1 MQTEKIGDDL
11 EVGTELPEVEVEIV
25 DDTPEEDKG
34 REPLKAEKDEQED
47 ELENYSEKVQ
57 KRINQLNHRYHD
69 ERRAKEVLVRQNEE
83 AIRLART
90 VYEENERLK
99 QTLSWGQQEYAREAE
114 AKIDYA
120 QKLAEDKYRKAYE
133 TGDTDGVLEAQ
144 RELNDTAIQK
154 AQLQN
159 QISSA
164 VQQASLQQQNNTVY
178 SQPEQ
183 QYYEQPASDFRLHH
197 PEPRDLR
204 AEDWASRNPWFGKD
218 EEMTSFAYGLHQKL
232 VNNGIDPT
240 SDEYYQKIDN
250 RIREVFPQNFQ
261 KSRKSSAVAPA
272 SRSTGSKKVTL
283 TASQV
288 AIAKRLGVPL
298 ETYAKYA
305 AKEMNNA

>member
-1 MQTEKIGDDL
+1 MSELDQGLDIEIGGED
-11 EVGTELPEVEVEIV
+11 EAPEIEIV
-25 DDTPEEDKG
+25 DDTPEEDRG
-34 REPLKAEKDEQED
+34 RVPLQTEEEEHEE
-47 ELENYSEKVQ
+47 ELDKHSLNVK
-57 KRINQLNHRYHD
+57 KRINQLSHKYHD
-69 ERRAKEVLVRQNEE
+69 ERRAKEEALRQNEE

-114 AKIDYA
+114 AKIEYA

-144 RELNDTAIQK
+144 RELNESAIQK

-159 QISSA
+159 QIATA
-164 VQQASLQQQNNTVY
+164 VQQTSLQQQNNQVY
-178 SQPEQ
+178 SAPEQ
-183 QYYEQPASDFRLHH
+183 QYYEQPTPA
-197 PEPRDLR
+197 PRDSR
-204 AEDWASRNPWFGKD
+204 AEYWASRNPWFGKD

-240 SDEYYQKIDN
+240 SEEYYQKIDS
-250 RIREVFPQNFQ
+250 RMREVFPQNFQ

>member
-11 EVGTELPEVEVEIV
+11 EVGIELPEVEVEIV

-34 REPLKAEKDEQED
+34 REPLKAEKEEQED

-69 ERRAKEVLVRQNEE
+69 ERRAKESLARQSEE

-114 AKIDYA
+114 AKIEYA

-144 RELNDTAIQK
+144 RELNESAIQK

-159 QISSA
+159 QIATA
-164 VQQASLQQQNNTVY
+164 VQQTSLQQQNNQVY
-178 SQPEQ
+178 SAPEQ
-183 QYYEQPASDFRLHH
+183 QYYEQPTPA
-197 PEPRDLR
+197 PRDSR

-240 SDEYYQKIDN
+240 SEEYYQKIDS
-250 RIREVFPQNFQ
+250 RMREVFPQNFQ

>member
-11 EVGTELPEVEVEIV
+11 EVGIELPEVEVEIV

-34 REPLKAEKDEQED
+34 REPLKAEKEEQED

-69 ERRAKEVLVRQNEE
+69 ERRAKEALARQSEE

-114 AKIDYA
+114 AKIEYA

-133 TGDTDGVLEAQ
+133 TGDTEGVLEAQ
-144 RELNDTAIQK
+144 RELNESAIQK

-159 QISSA
+159 QIATA
-164 VQQASLQQQNNTVY
+164 VQQTSLQQQNNQVY
-178 SQPEQ
+178 SAPEQ
-183 QYYEQPASDFRLHH
+183 QYYEQPTPA
-197 PEPRDLR
+197 PRDSR

-240 SDEYYQKIDN
+240 SEEYYQKIDS
-250 RIREVFPQNFQ
+250 RMREVFPQNFQ

>member
-1 MQTEKIGDDL
+1 MQTAKIGEEL
-11 EVGTELPEVEVEIV
+11 EVGIELPEVEIEVV

-34 REPLKAEKDEQED
+34 RAPLKAEAGDDHED
-47 ELENYSEKVQ
+47 EIENYSEKVK
-57 KRINQLNHRYHD
+57 KRINQLNHRIHD
-69 ERRAKEVLVRQNEE
+69 ERRAKEALARQNDE
-83 AIRLART
+83 AIRLAQT
-90 VYEENERLK
+90 VYQENERLK
-99 QTLSWGQQEYAREAE
+99 QTLSWGQQEYTREAE

-120 QKLAEDKYRKAYE
+120 QKLAEDKYRRAYE

-144 RELNDTAIQK
+144 RELNQTAIQK
-154 AQLQN
+154 AQLQ
-159 QISSA
+159 QQVVAA
-164 VQQASLQQQNNTVY
+164 VQQNTLQSQNVPVY

-183 QYYEQPASDFRLHH
+183 QYREQPVQQ
-197 PEPRDLR
+197 PRDHR

-232 VNNGIDPT
+232 VNNGYDPT
-240 SDEYYQKIDN
+240 SDEYYQKIDS

-272 SRSTGSKKVTL
+272 SRSSGSRKVTL

-298 ETYAKYA
+298 EAYAKYA
-305 AKEMNNA
+305 AKEMNNG

>member
-144 RELNDTAIQK
+144 RELNDSAIQK

-159 QISSA
+159 QIATA
-164 VQQASLQQQNNTVY
+164 VQQTSLQQQNNQVY
-178 SQPEQ
+178 SAPEQ
-183 QYYEQPASDFRLHH
+183 QYYEQPTPA
-197 PEPRDLR
+197 PRDSR

-240 SDEYYQKIDN
+240 SEEYYQKIDS
-250 RIREVFPQNFQ
+250 RMREVFPQNFQ

>member
-183 QYYEQPASDFRLHH
+183 QYYEQPA
-197 PEPRDLR
+197 PAPRDSR

>member
-11 EVGTELPEVEVEIV
+11 EVGVELPEVEVEIV

-114 AKIDYA
+114 AKIEYA

-144 RELNDTAIQK
+144 RELNESAIQK

-159 QISSA
+159 QIATA
-164 VQQASLQQQNNTVY
+164 VQQTSLQQQNNQVY
-178 SQPEQ
+178 SAPEQ
-183 QYYEQPASDFRLHH
+183 QYYEQPA
-197 PEPRDLR
+197 PPPPRDSR

-240 SDEYYQKIDN
+240 SDEYYQKIDS

-261 KSRKSSAVAPA
+261 KSRKSSTVAPA

>member
-159 QISSA
+159 QISTA

-183 QYYEQPASDFRLHH
+183 QYYEQPA
-197 PEPRDLR
+197 PAPRDSR

>member
-34 REPLKAEKDEQED
+34 REPLKTEVKDEQED

-69 ERRAKEVLVRQNEE
+69 ERRAKEALVRQNEE

-144 RELNDTAIQK
+144 RELNEAAIQK

-159 QISSA
+159 QIAAA
-164 VQQASLQQQNNTVY
+164 VQQTTLQQQNNQVY
-178 SQPEQ
+178 SAPEQ
-183 QYYEQPASDFRLHH
+183 QYYEQPA
-197 PEPRDLR
+197 PAPRDTR

-240 SDEYYQKIDN
+240 SDEYYQKIDS
-250 RIREVFPQNFQ
+250 RMREVFPQNFQ
-261 KSRKSSAVAPA
+261 KSRKSSTVAPA

-305 AKEMNNA
+305 AKEMNNG

>member
-183 QYYEQPASDFRLHH
+183 QYYEQPA
-197 PEPRDLR
+197 PAPRDSR

-250 RIREVFPQNFQ
+250 RIREVFQQNFQ

>member
-1 MQTEKIGDDL
+1 MQPEKVGEDI
-11 EVGTELPEVEVEIV
+11 EIGTELPDVEIEIV

-34 REPLKAEKDEQED
+34 REPLKAEVKEEPED
-47 ELENYSEKVQ
+47 ELDNYSEKVQ

-69 ERRAKEVLVRQNEE
+69 ERRAKEALARQNEE
-83 AIRLART
+83 ALRLART

-99 QTLSWGQQEYAREAE
+99 QTLTWGQQEYAREAE
-114 AKIDYA
+114 AKIDFA

-144 RELNDTAIQK
+144 RALNEAAIQK

-159 QISSA
+159 QIAAA
-164 VQQASLQQQNNTVY
+164 VQQSTLQTPNNQVY
-178 SQPEQ
+178 SSPEQ
-183 QYYEQPASDFRLHH
+183 QYYEQPA
-197 PEPRDLR
+197 PPPPRDSR
-204 AEDWASRNPWFGKD
+204 AEEWAARNPWFGKD

-232 VNNGIDPT
+232 VNNGVDPT

-261 KSRKSSAVAPA
+261 KARKSSTVAPA
-272 SRSTGSKKVTL
+272 SRSTGSRKVTL

-305 AKEMNNA
+305 AKEMNNG

>member
-11 EVGTELPEVEVEIV
+11 EVGVELPEVEVEIV

-34 REPLKAEKDEQED
+34 REPLKTEAKDDQED

-69 ERRAKEVLVRQNEE
+69 ERRAKEALVRQNEE

-114 AKIDYA
+114 AKIEYA

-144 RELNDTAIQK
+144 RELNETAIQK

-164 VQQASLQQQNNTVY
+164 VQQTSLQQQNNTVY

-183 QYYEQPASDFRLHH
+183 QYYEQPA
-197 PEPRDLR
+197 PAPRDSR

-240 SDEYYQKIDN
+240 SDEYYQKIDS

-261 KSRKSSAVAPA
+261 KSRKSSTVAPA

>member
-1 MQTEKIGDDL
+1 MQPEKVGEDI
-11 EVGTELPEVEVEIV
+11 EIGTELPDVEIEIV

-34 REPLKAEKDEQED
+34 REPLKAEVKEESED
-47 ELENYSEKVQ
+47 ELDNYSEKVQ

-69 ERRAKEVLVRQNEE
+69 ERRAKEALARQNEE
-83 AIRLART
+83 ALRLART

-99 QTLSWGQQEYAREAE
+99 QTLTWGQQEYAREAE
-114 AKIDYA
+114 AKIDFA

-144 RELNDTAIQK
+144 RALNEAAIQK

-159 QISSA
+159 QIAAA
-164 VQQASLQQQNNTVY
+164 VQQSTLQTSNNQVY
-178 SQPEQ
+178 SSPEQ
-183 QYYEQPASDFRLHH
+183 QYYEQPA
-197 PEPRDLR
+197 PPPPRDSR
-204 AEDWASRNPWFGKD
+204 AEEWAARNPWFGKD

-232 VNNGIDPT
+232 VNNGVDPT

-261 KSRKSSAVAPA
+261 KARKSSTVAPA
-272 SRSTGSKKVTL
+272 SRSTGSRKVTL

-305 AKEMNNA
+305 AKEMNNG

>member
-34 REPLKAEKDEQED
+34 REPLKAEVKDEQED

-69 ERRAKEVLVRQNEE
+69 ERRAKEALVRQNEE

-144 RELNDTAIQK
+144 RELNEAAIQK

-159 QISSA
+159 QIATA
-164 VQQASLQQQNNTVY
+164 VQQTTLQQQNNQVY
-178 SQPEQ
+178 SAPEQ
-183 QYYEQPASDFRLHH
+183 QYYEQPA
-197 PEPRDLR
+197 PAPRDTR

-240 SDEYYQKIDN
+240 SDEYYQKIDS
-250 RIREVFPQNFQ
+250 RMREVFPQNFQ
-261 KSRKSSAVAPA
+261 KSRKSSTVAPA

-305 AKEMNNA
+305 AKEMNHG

>member
-34 REPLKAEKDEQED
+34 REPLKAEVKDEQED

-69 ERRAKEVLVRQNEE
+69 ERRAKEALVRQNEE

-144 RELNDTAIQK
+144 RELNEAAIQK

-159 QISSA
+159 QIAAA
-164 VQQASLQQQNNTVY
+164 VQQTTLQQQNNQVY
-178 SQPEQ
+178 SAPEQ
-183 QYYEQPASDFRLHH
+183 HYYEQPA
-197 PEPRDLR
+197 PPPRDTR

-240 SDEYYQKIDN
+240 SDEYYQKIDS
-250 RIREVFPQNFQ
+250 RMREVFPQNFQ
-261 KSRKSSAVAPA
+261 KSRKSSTVAPA

-305 AKEMNNA
+305 AKEMNNG

>member
-11 EVGTELPEVEVEIV
+11 EVGVELPEVEVEIV

-34 REPLKAEKDEQED
+34 REPLKAEKEEQED
-47 ELENYSEKVQ
+47 ELENYSANVQ

-69 ERRAKEVLVRQNEE
+69 ERRAKEALARQSEE

-114 AKIDYA
+114 AKIEYA

-144 RELNDTAIQK
+144 RELNESAIQK

-159 QISSA
+159 QIATA
-164 VQQASLQQQNNTVY
+164 VQQTSLQQQNNQVY
-178 SQPEQ
+178 SAPEQ
-183 QYYEQPASDFRLHH
+183 QYYEQPAS
-197 PEPRDLR
+197 PPRDSR

-240 SDEYYQKIDN
+240 SDDYYQKIDS
-250 RIREVFPQNFQ
+250 RMREVFPQNFQ
-261 KSRKSSAVAPA
+261 KSRKSSTVAPA

>member
-1 MQTEKIGDDL
+1 MQTEKIGEEL
-11 EVGTELPEVEVEIV
+11 EVGTELPEVEIEIV

-34 REPLKAEKDEQED
+34 REPLKAEKEDSHED
-47 ELENYSEKVQ
+47 EIENYSEKVK
-57 KRINQLNHRYHD
+57 KRINQLNHRIHD
-69 ERRAKEVLVRQNEE
+69 ERRAKEALARQNEE
-83 AIRLART
+83 AIRLAQT
-90 VYEENERLK
+90 VYQENERLK
-99 QTLSWGQQEYAREAE
+99 QTLSWGQQEYTREAE

-120 QKLAEDKYRKAYE
+120 QKLAEDKYRRAYE

-144 RELNDTAIQK
+144 RELNQAAIQK

-159 QISSA
+159 QISA
-164 VQQASLQQQNNTVY
+164 AIQQTALQQQNNAVY
-178 SQPEQ
+178 SQPETQ
-183 QYYEQPASDFRLHH
+183 SYEQPA
-197 PEPRDLR
+197 PPPRDYR

-240 SDEYYQKIDN
+240 SDEYYQKIDS
-250 RIREVFPQNFQ
+250 RVREVFPQNFQ

-272 SRSTGSKKVTL
+272 ARSTGSRKVTL

-298 ETYAKYA
+298 EAYAKYA
-305 AKEMNNA
+305 AKEMNNG

>member
-11 EVGTELPEVEVEIV
+11 EVGTELPEVEVEVV

-34 REPLKAEKDEQED
+34 REPLKAEKEEQED

-69 ERRAKEVLVRQNEE
+69 ERRAKEALVRQNEE

-144 RELNDTAIQK
+144 RELNDAAIQK

-159 QISSA
+159 QIATA
-164 VQQASLQQQNNTVY
+164 VQQTTLQQRNNQVY

-183 QYYEQPASDFRLHH
+183 QYYEQPA
-197 PEPRDLR
+197 PAPRDSR

-305 AKEMNNA
+305 AKEMNNG

>member
-1 MQTEKIGDDL
+1 MQPEQVGEDI
-11 EVGTELPEVEVEIV
+11 EVGVELPDVEVEVI

-34 REPLKAEKDEQED
+34 REPLKAQVADAQEE

-69 ERRAKEVLVRQNEE
+69 ERRAKEALVRQNEE

-114 AKIDYA
+114 TKIDYA

-133 TGDTDGVLEAQ
+133 TGDTEGVLEAQ
-144 RELNDTAIQK
+144 RELNETAIQK

-159 QISSA
+159 QIAAA
-164 VQQASLQQQNNTVY
+164 VHQASLQAQNNVVY

-183 QYYEQPASDFRLHH
+183 QYYEQPA
-197 PEPRDLR
+197 PPPPRDSR
-204 AEDWASRNPWFGKD
+204 AEEWAARNPWFGKD

-232 VNNGIDPT
+232 VNNGVDPT
-240 SDEYYQKIDN
+240 SDEYYQKIDS
-250 RIREVFPQNFQ
+250 RIREIFPHNFQ
-261 KSRKSSAVAPA
+261 KARKTSTVAPA
-272 SRSTGSKKVTL
+272 SRSTGSRKVTL

-305 AKEMNNA
+305 AKEMNNG

>member
-34 REPLKAEKDEQED
+34 REPLKAEVKDEQED

-69 ERRAKEVLVRQNEE
+69 ERRAKEALVRQNEE

-144 RELNDTAIQK
+144 RELNEAAIQK

-159 QISSA
+159 QIAAA
-164 VQQASLQQQNNTVY
+164 VQQTTLQQQNNQVY
-178 SQPEQ
+178 SAPEQ
-183 QYYEQPASDFRLHH
+183 QYYEQPA
-197 PEPRDLR
+197 PPPRDTR

-240 SDEYYQKIDN
+240 SDEYYQKIDS
-250 RIREVFPQNFQ
+250 RMREVFPQNFQ
-261 KSRKSSAVAPA
+261 KSRKSSTVAPA

-305 AKEMNNA
+305 AKEMNNG

>member
-11 EVGTELPEVEVEIV
+11 EVGTELPEVEVEII

-34 REPLKAEKDEQED
+34 REPLKTEVKDEQED

-69 ERRAKEVLVRQNEE
+69 ERRAKEALVRQNEE
-83 AIRLART
+83 AIRLAST

-144 RELNDTAIQK
+144 RELNEAAIQK

-159 QISSA
+159 QIAAA
-164 VQQASLQQQNNTVY
+164 VQQTTLQQQNNQVY
-178 SQPEQ
+178 SAPEQ
-183 QYYEQPASDFRLHH
+183 QYYEQPA
-197 PEPRDLR
+197 PPPRDTR

-218 EEMTSFAYGLHQKL
+218 EEMTSFAYGRHQKL
-232 VNNGIDPT
+232 VKNGIDPT
-240 SDEYYQKIDN
+240 SEEYYQKIDS
-250 RIREVFPQNFQ
+250 RLREVFPQNFQ

-298 ETYAKYA
+298 EAYAKHA
-305 AKEMNNA
+305 AKEMNNG

>member
-34 REPLKAEKDEQED
+34 REPLKAEVKDEQED

-69 ERRAKEVLVRQNEE
+69 ERRAKEALVRQNEE

-144 RELNDTAIQK
+144 RELNEAAIQK

-159 QISSA
+159 QIAAA
-164 VQQASLQQQNNTVY
+164 VQQTTLQQQNNQVY
-178 SQPEQ
+178 SAPEQ
-183 QYYEQPASDFRLHH
+183 QYYEQPA
-197 PEPRDLR
+197 PAPRDTR

-240 SDEYYQKIDN
+240 SDEYYQKIDS
-250 RIREVFPQNFQ
+250 RMREVFPQNFQ
-261 KSRKSSAVAPA
+261 KSRKSSTVAPA

-305 AKEMNNA
+305 AKEMNNG

>member
-183 QYYEQPASDFRLHH
+183 QYYEQPA
-197 PEPRDLR
+197 PAPRDSR

-305 AKEMNNA
+305 AQEMNNA

>member
-1 MQTEKIGDDL
+1 MQPEQVGEDI
-11 EVGTELPEVEVEIV
+11 EVGTELPNVEIEIV

-34 REPLKAEKDEQED
+34 REPLKAEVKEESED
-47 ELENYSEKVQ
+47 ELDNYSEKVQ

-69 ERRAKEVLVRQNEE
+69 ERRAKEALVRQNEE
-83 AIRLART
+83 ALRLART

-99 QTLSWGQQEYAREAE
+99 QTLTWGQQEYAREAE

-133 TGDTDGVLEAQ
+133 TGDTDGVLAAQ
-144 RELNDTAIQK
+144 RELNEAAIQK

-159 QISSA
+159 QIATA
-164 VQQASLQQQNNTVY
+164 VQQASLQTQNSQVY

-183 QYYEQPASDFRLHH
+183 QYYEQPA
-197 PEPRDLR
+197 PPPPRDSR
-204 AEDWASRNPWFGKD
+204 AEEWATRNPWFGKD

-232 VNNGIDPT
+232 VNNGVDPT
-240 SDEYYQKIDN
+240 SDEYYQKIDS

-261 KSRKSSAVAPA
+261 KARKSSTVAPA
-272 SRSTGSKKVTL
+272 SRSTGSRKVTL

-305 AKEMNNA
+305 AKEMNNG

>member
-11 EVGTELPEVEVEIV
+11 EVGTELPEVEIEIV
-25 DDTPEEDKG
+25 DDTPEEDRG
-34 REPLKAEKDEQED
+34 REPLKAETEESHED
-47 ELENYSEKVQ
+47 EIENYSDKVK
-57 KRINQLNHRYHD
+57 KRINQLNHRIHD
-69 ERRAKEVLVRQNEE
+69 ERRAKEALARQNEE
-83 AIRLART
+83 AVRLART

-114 AKIDYA
+114 SKIEYA

-144 RELNDTAIQK
+144 RELSEAVIQK

-159 QISSA
+159 QIAAA
-164 VQQASLQQQNNTVY
+164 VQQTTLQQQNNAVY

-183 QYYEQPASDFRLHH
+183 QYYEQPA
-197 PEPRDLR
+197 PPPRDTR

-240 SDEYYQKIDN
+240 SDEYYQKIDS
-250 RIREVFPQNFQ
+250 RLREVFPQNFQ
-261 KSRKSSAVAPA
+261 KSRKSSTVAPA
-272 SRSTGSKKVTL
+272 SRSTGGKKVTL

-305 AKEMNNA
+305 AKEMNNG

>member
-11 EVGTELPEVEVEIV
+11 EVGIELPEVEVEIV

-34 REPLKAEKDEQED
+34 REPLKAEKEEQED

-69 ERRAKEVLVRQNEE
+69 ERRAKESLARQSEE

-114 AKIDYA
+114 AKIEYA

-144 RELNDTAIQK
+144 RELNESAIQK

-159 QISSA
+159 QIATA
-164 VQQASLQQQNNTVY
+164 VQQTSLQQQNNQVY
-178 SQPEQ
+178 SAPEQ
-183 QYYEQPASDFRLHH
+183 QYYEQPT
-197 PEPRDLR
+197 PTPRDSR

-240 SDEYYQKIDN
+240 SEEYYQKIDS
-250 RIREVFPQNFQ
+250 RMREVFPQNFQ

>member
-11 EVGTELPEVEVEIV
+11 EVGVELPEVEVEIV

-114 AKIDYA
+114 AKIEYA

-144 RELNDTAIQK
+144 RELNESAIQK

-159 QISSA
+159 QIATA
-164 VQQASLQQQNNTVY
+164 VQQTSLQQQNNQVY
-178 SQPEQ
+178 SAPEQ
-183 QYYEQPASDFRLHH
+183 QYYEQPA
-197 PEPRDLR
+197 PPPPRDSR
-204 AEDWASRNPWFGKD
+204 AEEWASRNPWFGKD

-240 SDEYYQKIDN
+240 SDEYYQKIDS

-261 KSRKSSAVAPA
+261 KSRKSSTVAPA

>member
-1 MQTEKIGDDL
+1 MQPEQVGEDI
-11 EVGTELPEVEVEIV
+11 EVGTELPNVEIEIV

-34 REPLKAEKDEQED
+34 REPLKAEVKDESED
-47 ELENYSEKVQ
+47 ELDNYSEKVQ

-69 ERRAKEVLVRQNEE
+69 ERRAKEALVRQNEE
-83 AIRLART
+83 ALRLART

-99 QTLSWGQQEYAREAE
+99 QTLTWGQQEYAREAE
-114 AKIDYA
+114 AKINYA

-144 RELNDTAIQK
+144 RELNEAAIQK

-159 QISSA
+159 QIATA
-164 VQQASLQQQNNTVY
+164 VQQTTLQQQNNQVY

-183 QYYEQPASDFRLHH
+183 QYYEQPAS
-197 PEPRDLR
+197 PPPRDTR
-204 AEDWASRNPWFGKD
+204 AEEWATRNPWFGKD

-232 VNNGIDPT
+232 VNNGVDPT
-240 SDEYYQKIDN
+240 SDEYYQKIDS

-261 KSRKSSAVAPA
+261 KARKSSTVAPA
-272 SRSTGSKKVTL
+272 SRSTGSRKVTL

-305 AKEMNNA
+305 AKEMNNG

>member
-11 EVGTELPEVEVEIV
+11 EVGIELPEVEVEIV

-34 REPLKAEKDEQED
+34 REPLKAEKEEQED

-69 ERRAKEVLVRQNEE
+69 ERRAKEALARQSEE

-114 AKIDYA
+114 AKIEYA

-144 RELNDTAIQK
+144 RELNESAIQK

-159 QISSA
+159 QIATA
-164 VQQASLQQQNNTVY
+164 VQQTSLQQQNNQVY
-178 SQPEQ
+178 SAPEQ
-183 QYYEQPASDFRLHH
+183 QYYEQPTPA
-197 PEPRDLR
+197 PRDSR

-232 VNNGIDPT
+232 TNNGIDPT
-240 SDEYYQKIDN
+240 SEEYYQKIDS
-250 RIREVFPQNFQ
+250 RMREVFPQNFQ

>member
-11 EVGTELPEVEVEIV
+11 EVGIELPEVEVEIV

-34 REPLKAEKDEQED
+34 REPLKAEKEEQED

-69 ERRAKEVLVRQNEE
+69 ERRAKEALARQSEE

-114 AKIDYA
+114 AKIEYA

-144 RELNDTAIQK
+144 RELNESAIQK

-159 QISSA
+159 QIATA
-164 VQQASLQQQNNTVY
+164 VQQTSLQQQNNQVY
-178 SQPEQ
+178 SAPEQ
-183 QYYEQPASDFRLHH
+183 QYYEQPTPA
-197 PEPRDLR
+197 PRDSR

-240 SDEYYQKIDN
+240 SEEYYQKIDS
-250 RIREVFPQNFQ
+250 RMREVFPQNFQ

>member
-11 EVGTELPEVEVEIV
+11 EVGTELPEVEVEVV

-34 REPLKAEKDEQED
+34 REPLKAEKEEQED

-69 ERRAKEVLVRQNEE
+69 ERRAKEALVRQNEE

-144 RELNDTAIQK
+144 RELNDAAIQK

-159 QISSA
+159 QIATA
-164 VQQASLQQQNNTVY
+164 VQQTTLQQRNNQVY

-183 QYYEQPASDFRLHH
+183 QYYEQPA
-197 PEPRDLR
+197 PAPRDSR

-240 SDEYYQKIDN
+240 SDEYYQKIDS

-305 AKEMNNA
+305 AKEMNNG

>member
-1 MQTEKIGDDL
+1 MQPEKVGEDI
-11 EVGTELPEVEVEIV
+11 EIGTELPDVEIEIV

-34 REPLKAEKDEQED
+34 REPIKAEVKEEPED
-47 ELENYSEKVQ
+47 ELDNYSEKVQ

-69 ERRAKEVLVRQNEE
+69 ERRAKEALARQNEE
-83 AIRLART
+83 ALRLART

-99 QTLSWGQQEYAREAE
+99 QTLTWGQQEYAREAE
-114 AKIDYA
+114 AKIDFA

-144 RELNDTAIQK
+144 RALNEAAIQK

-159 QISSA
+159 QIAAA
-164 VQQASLQQQNNTVY
+164 VQQSTLQTPNNQVY
-178 SQPEQ
+178 SSPEQ
-183 QYYEQPASDFRLHH
+183 QYYEQPA
-197 PEPRDLR
+197 PPPPRDSR
-204 AEDWASRNPWFGKD
+204 AEEWAARNPWFGKD

-232 VNNGIDPT
+232 VNNGVDPT

-261 KSRKSSAVAPA
+261 KARKSSTVAPA
-272 SRSTGSKKVTL
+272 SRSTGSRKVTL

-305 AKEMNNA
+305 AKEMNNG

>member
-1 MQTEKIGDDL
+1 MQPEQVGEDI
-11 EVGTELPEVEVEIV
+11 EVGTELPNVEIEIV

-34 REPLKAEKDEQED
+34 REPLKAEVKDESED
-47 ELENYSEKVQ
+47 ELDNYSEKVQ

-69 ERRAKEVLVRQNEE
+69 ERRAKEALVRQNEE
-83 AIRLART
+83 ALRLART

-99 QTLSWGQQEYAREAE
+99 QTLTWGQQEYAREAE
-114 AKIDYA
+114 AKINYA

-144 RELNDTAIQK
+144 RELNEAAIQK

-159 QISSA
+159 QITAA
-164 VQQASLQQQNNTVY
+164 VQQTTLQQQNNQVY

-183 QYYEQPASDFRLHH
+183 QYYEQPAS
-197 PEPRDLR
+197 PPPRDTR
-204 AEDWASRNPWFGKD
+204 AEEWATRNPWFGKD

-232 VNNGIDPT
+232 VNNGVDPT
-240 SDEYYQKIDN
+240 SDEYYQKIDS

-261 KSRKSSAVAPA
+261 KARKSSTVAPA
-272 SRSTGSKKVTL
+272 SRSTGSRKVTL

-305 AKEMNNA
+305 AKEMNNG

>member
-11 EVGTELPEVEVEIV
+11 EVGTELPEVEIEVV
-25 DDTPEEDKG
+25 DDTPEEDQG
-34 REPLKAEKDEQED
+34 RAPLKAEANDDHED
-47 ELENYSEKVQ
+47 EIENYSEKVK
-57 KRINQLNHRYHD
+57 KRINQLNHRIHD
-69 ERRAKEVLVRQNEE
+69 ERRAKEALARQNEE
-83 AIRLART
+83 AIRLAQT
-90 VYEENERLK
+90 VYQENERLK

-133 TGDTDGVLEAQ
+133 TGDTEGVLEAQ
-144 RELNDTAIQK
+144 RELNTTAIQK
-154 AQLQN
+154 AQLQQ
-159 QISSA
+159 QIQAA
-164 VQQASLQQQNNTVY
+164 VQQNTRQEENNAVY

-183 QYYEQPASDFRLHH
+183 QYYEQPA
-197 PEPRDLR
+197 PQPRDTR
-204 AEDWASRNPWFGKD
+204 AEEWASRNPWFGKD

-240 SDEYYQKIDN
+240 SDEYYQKIDS

-261 KSRKSSAVAPA
+261 KSRKSSTVAPA
-272 SRSTGSKKVTL
+272 SRTTGSRKVTL

-305 AKEMNNA
+305 AKEMNNG